1 MKRDDLFMKLTGLYF
16 SFCVV
21 LLHYQPNFGYQNIAV
36 TQLRWM
42 PAFLGYGFLAVNCGA
57 FCKGFK
63 RWALC
68 GLLAVGGVENLISFI
83 GLLCGKKWGFLPE
96 AAMLGH
102 LAALAALF
110 LWVRN
115 CHGQMQTRCGI
126 SWVVAILAAGVLDAC
141 ELVCLLLPAL
151 QGSSVL
157 SLRLIPCVGLL
168 LALYLLHLQR
178 AAADAAHIPVD

>member
-126 SWVVAILAAGVLDAC
+126 SWVVAIL
-141 ELVCLLLPAL
+141 LVVTHRKNI
-151 QGSSVL
+151 GR
-157 SLRLIPCVGLL
+157 LREGTESKI
-168 LALYLLHLQR
+168 YLWGGPDDDTAKNNNQTK
-178 AAADAAHIPVD
+178 